1 MSDSDETRMSQVV
14 HSHEIA
20 RASYNRLSRWY
31 DTLAGQRETRLVE
44 LALEK
49 FAAVEGETILEIGFG
64 TGTALIALARSVGNT
79 GTVFG
84 VDISDGMLAIASGK
98 AQRAGI
104 WERVNLQRSDAEH
117 LEYEEGQF
125 DGIFMSFTLELFDPV
140 DIPLVLWEC
149 HRVLRKESI
158 SQPDH
163 PAVRMGTHGI
173 SKGNRLPADLRSP
186 VAGRCGFLTHRRNR
200 CVHMGIAGTDRPGQ
214 ARQPITRGSPTF
226 PVTAPS
232 HELGDSHAR

>member
-14 HSHEIA
+14 HSHESA

-31 DTLAGQRETRLVE
+31 DTLAGQSETRLVE

-79 GTVFG
+79 GAVFG
-84 VDISDGMLAIASGK
+84 ADISDGMLAIASGK

-104 WERVNLQRSDAEH
+104 WERVNLRRSDAVH

-125 DGIFMSFTLELFDPV
+125 NGIFMSFTLELFDPV
-140 DIPLVLWEC
+140 DIPLVLREC
-149 HRVLRKESI
+149 HRVLRQEGRVCVVAMAKKES
-158 SQPDH
+158 P
-163 PAVRMGTHGI
+163 
-173 SKGNRLPADLRSP
+173 NL
-186 VAGRCGFLTHRRNR
+186 
-200 CVHMGIAGTDRPGQ
+200 
-214 ARQPITRGSPTF
+214 ITRLYEWAHTRF
-226 PVTAPS
+226 PKVIDCRPIFVHQWLEDAGFSVIDVTDASIWGLPVQTVLAKR
-232 HELGDSHAR
+232 EQPGP